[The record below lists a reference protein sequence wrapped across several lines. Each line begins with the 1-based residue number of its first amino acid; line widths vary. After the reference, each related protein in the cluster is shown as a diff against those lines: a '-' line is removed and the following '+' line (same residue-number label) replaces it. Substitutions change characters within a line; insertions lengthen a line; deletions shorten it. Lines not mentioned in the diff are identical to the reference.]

1 MGLPRWLNVK
11 ESACQAEDMISIPR
25 SGRSTGEENGNPLL
39 AIILALQYS
48 SLRNT
53 RDREV
58 WQATVHS
65 VAKSQTQL
73 STC

>member
-1 MGLPRWLNVK
+1 MGLPRWLNFK
-11 ESACQAEDMISIPR
+11 ESACQADVISIPR

-58 WQATVHS
+58 WQATVRS
-65 VAKSQTQL
+65 AAKSQTQL
-73 STC
+73 STY